1 MNTLVFVLMVTTTID
16 DVETTESFGA
26 WKNIN
31 SCTYFARA
39 LSLQNRLS
47 HEKHKPESLKS
58 KLYSLPVNAYCIP
71 KYVDSETTKIF

>member
-1 MNTLVFVLMVTTTID
+1 MVTTTID

-39 LSLQNRLS
+39 LSLQNRLP
-47 HEKHKPESLKS
+47 HEKYKPDSLKS
-58 KLYSLPVNAYCIP
+58 KLYNLPVNAYFILALIL
-71 KYVDSETTKIF
+71 VITTITIIVMERF